1 MPDSALSLHVHL
13 LPHLVEPATIRDGVV
28 VVIDVLRATTTIA
41 AALHA
46 GITSIY
52 PVGEIP
58 LAMSLAEEFSNRG
71 ESVLLGGERGGIAIP
86 GFDFD
91 NSPCAYDWN
100 KCQGKKLILTTTN
113 GTGALLRVSQA
124 ARITTAAF
132 VNFSAV
138 CETILQ
144 ESRPI
149 HFVCAGTH
157 GDITLE
163 DTMLAGAFIA
173 ALVPHKPVVMN
184 DCARLAWDT
193 FECHGLLL
201 EEALRLSA
209 GGKVVE
215 KAGCQADIQ
224 FAAQVDRIMLVPQAR
239 RDERQRM
246 FLEVG
251 SIGLERKLWPGK

>member
-1 MPDSALSLHVHL
+1 
-13 LPHLVEPATIRDGVV
+13 
-28 VVIDVLRATTTIA
+28 
-41 AALHA
+41 
-46 GITSIY
+46 
-52 PVGEIP
+52 VGEIP
-58 LAMSLAEEFSNRG
+58 LALSLAEELSHAG
-71 ESVLLGGERGGIAIP
+71 ETALLGGERDGSGIP

-91 NSPCAYDWN
+91 NSPCAFAWD

-113 GTGALLRVSQA
+113 GTTALLRVGQA
-124 ARITTAAF
+124 ARVTTGAF

-138 CETILQ
+138 CETLLQ

-157 GDITLE
+157 GHITLE
-163 DTMLAGAFIA
+163 DTLLAGAFIA
-173 ALVPHKPVVMN
+173 ALVPNKPVVMN

-193 FECHGLLL
+193 FDCHGLLL
-201 EEALRLSA
+201 EEALKLSA

-215 KAGCQADIQ
+215 RVGCQADIQ

-239 RDERQRM
+239 RDEQGRM

-251 SIGLERKLWPGK
+251 SIGLEHKLWPGK